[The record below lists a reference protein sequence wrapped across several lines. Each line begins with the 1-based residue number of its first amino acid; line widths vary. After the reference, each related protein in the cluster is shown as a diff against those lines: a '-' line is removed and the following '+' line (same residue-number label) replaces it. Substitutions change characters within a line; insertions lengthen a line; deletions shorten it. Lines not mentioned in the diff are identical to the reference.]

1 MKVGTLFVQRPV
13 MTSMIFVGVAIFGL
27 LAWFR
32 LPQELFPN
40 ISVPQLVVITK
51 YSNAA
56 PEEIENLIT
65 KPIEEAVGTVP
76 NLKRISSIS
85 KEGMSAVT
93 LDFGWGTDMGFAH
106 LATREKLD
114 RMKDRLPQ
122 EAEEPIIKRVN
133 PFSHPVVILSV
144 TSEMN
149 LADLTDLCTDVIKK
163 KLEKA
168 DGVASVTLSGGQKR
182 EILVEVDRGR
192 LSASSISLPM
202 VVEALKNANYDYPAG
217 TTQGKVV
224 EYLVRT
230 HGRFQSIHDI
240 GQTIVQVENPNVDP
254 IYKWKQR
261 DDHEGRS
268 SALEQR
274 LIPLA
279 HLATIEPS
287 LQDRTSYS
295 RYNGLENI
303 SISIQKQAD
312 ANTVAVAKAIK
323 QAIAELKP
331 SLPSSVKT
339 QIIYN
344 EADYIT
350 DALQNMRGDI
360 IVGGFLAFCV
370 LFFFLGNIR
379 DSMFAGLAIPMAM
392 LTTLIMMFISDFS
405 INMLTLAGLA
415 LSIGS
420 MSDCSICISENI
432 TRHVKELNKPLSES
446 AIDGSNEMVASM
458 LSSTLTNVA
467 VFLPLLFVQ
476 GVAQQLFRGLFIV
489 TIFTNFASLFVSL
502 TLIPRMAAYS
512 WELPHFVKRPAWL
525 DKFMLTDEKFKNTT
539 QFYEQILGKAL
550 ANGRAVFATVFMLFG
565 LSFLIVFLMPFI
577 FMPKMDQGQFL
588 VQLTMPIGTRLDV
601 TNMVASKME
610 SALANIKGV
619 DVMANVGSAQEEE
632 ELDALK
638 TNEAQIVVTL
648 GPKAKLSTMR
658 VIEKFKNQIKKENLE
673 GGRLTY
679 ILQDSPLQS
688 ALAGGAPI
696 EVELKGPDLG
706 TLKYLSTELTSKFSE
721 MPFLYGV
728 TTTFA
733 LPSKESQVLVD
744 KDIAASFSLSVA
756 DIARTALIAIKG
768 VVATKFKEGGKET
781 DIRVR
786 LRTEDRQSS
795 ESIRQLALR
804 SPRGMMVPLEAVAQ
818 VNPGLGA
825 SEIRHLDQ
833 QRSVVVSA
841 NVDGV
846 STDKALKEV
855 RKVLA
860 NYRNIKDTT
869 IELGG
874 ESKRQSESF
883 ASLKYTF
890 ILAILLVYMIMAAEF
905 ESLVQPLII
914 MVTVPFSFIGVAF
927 TLFLTN
933 VPFSSVA
940 VLGVVILAG
949 IVVNNG
955 IVLIDHINSLLDE
968 GMDLKDAII
977 NGSVT
982 RLRPILMTS
991 FTAILG
997 ALPLTLGI
1005 GRGDEL
1011 AQPLALVT
1019 FGGMFVSTM
1028 LTLLVIPLLYYQM
1041 EMWQR
1046 KRHPRESGDP
1056 GIKHVS

>member
-1 MKVGTLFVQRPV
+1 
-13 MTSMIFVGVAIFGL
+13 MTSMVFVGVALFGIL
-27 LAWFR
+27 SWVR

-40 ISVPQLVVITK
+40 ISVPQLIVITK
-51 YSNAA
+51 YPNAA

-65 KPIEEAVGTVP
+65 KPLEEAVGTVP

-85 KEGMSAVT
+85 KEGLSAVT

-133 PFSHPVVILSV
+133 PFAHPVVILSV

-149 LADLTDLCTDVIKK
+149 LADLTDLCIDVIKK

-168 DGVASVTLSGGQKR
+168 DGVASVTISGGQKR

-192 LSASSISLPM
+192 LSASAISLPM
-202 VVEALKNANYDYPAG
+202 VVDAIKNSNYDYPAG

-230 HGRFQSIHDI
+230 HGRFTSLKDI
-240 GQTIVQVENPNVDP
+240 GDTIVQVENPEFDP
-254 IYKWKQR
+254 VYKWKQNDTR
-261 DDHEGRS
+261 DPSRS
-268 SALEQR
+268 PAEQR
-274 LIPLA
+274 LIPLS
-279 HLATIEPS
+279 HLATIEFS
-287 LQDRTSYS
+287 LEDRTSYS

-303 SISIQKQAD
+303 SISVQKQAD
-312 ANTVAVAKAIK
+312 ANTVAVAKSIR
-323 QAIAELKP
+323 QALNELRP
-331 SLPSSVKT
+331 SLPTSVKLK
-339 QIIYN
+339 IIYN
-344 EADYIT
+344 EAEFIT
-350 DALQNMRGDI
+350 DALSNMRTDI
-360 IVGGFLAFCV
+360 MIGGVLAFCV
-370 LFFFLGNIR
+370 LFIFLGNAR

-392 LTTLIMMFISDFS
+392 LTTLIMIFIFDFS

-432 TRHVKELNKPLSES
+432 TRHSKILRKPPEEA
-446 AIDGSNEMVASM
+446 AIAGSDEMVASM
-458 LSSTLTNVA
+458 LSSTLTNVV

-502 TLIPRMAAYS
+502 TLIPRMAAYEWS
-512 WELPHFVKRPAWL
+512 LPSFFQRPAWV
-525 DKFMLTDEKFKNTT
+525 DKVMLTDEKFKLLKGTYARVLEYVLINART
-539 QFYEQILGKAL
+539 
-550 ANGRAVFATVFMLFG
+550 VFTVIFMLFG
-565 LSFLIVFLMPFI
+565 LSFLIVMWMPYV

-588 VQLTMPIGTRLDV
+588 IQLNMPIGSRLDI
-601 TNMVASKME
+601 TNMVAAKME
-610 SALANIKGV
+610 SALSNIKGI
-619 DVMANVGSAQEEE
+619 DVMVNVGSAQEEE

-638 TNEAQIVVTL
+638 SNEAQLVVTL
-648 GPKAKLSTMR
+648 GPKAKLSTAR
-658 VIEKFKNQIKKENLE
+658 AIEKFKSRIKNENLE

-688 ALAGGAPI
+688 ALAGGAAV
-696 EVELKGPDLG
+696 EVEIKGPDLG
-706 TLKYLSTELTSKFSE
+706 NLKYLSSELMSKFGQL
-721 MPFLYGV
+721 PFLYGV

-744 KDIAASFSLSVA
+744 KDKAAGFQLSVA

-786 LRTEDRQSS
+786 LREEDRNNS
-795 ESIRQLALR
+795 ESVRQLALR
-804 SPRGMMVPLEAVAQ
+804 SPRGTMVPLDAVAQ

-833 QRSVVVSA
+833 QRAVIVSA
-841 NVDGV
+841 NVEGTSV
-846 STDKALKEV
+846 DKALKAV
-855 RKVLA
+855 QKIISG
-860 NYRNIKDTT
+860 YRNQKDVI

-874 ESKRQSESF
+874 ESRKQAESF
-883 ASLKYTF
+883 SSLKYTF
-890 ILAILLVYMIMAAEF
+890 LLAIMLVYMIMAAEF
-905 ESLVQPLII
+905 ESLLQPLII
-914 MVTVPFSFIGVAF
+914 MITVPFSFIGVAL

-940 VLGVVILAG
+940 ILGVVILAG

-955 IVLIDHINSLLDE
+955 IVLIDHINGLLAN
-968 GMDLKDAII
+968 GMDLKEAIHT
-977 NGSVT
+977 GSVD

-991 FTAILG
+991 FTAMLG
-997 ALPLTLGI
+997 SLPLTLGL

-1028 LTLLVIPLLYYQM
+1028 LTLLVIPLLYYKVAIWKQS
-1041 EMWQR
+1041 
-1046 KRHPRESGDP
+1046 RHSREGGNP
-1056 GIKHVS
+1056 GRQHAF